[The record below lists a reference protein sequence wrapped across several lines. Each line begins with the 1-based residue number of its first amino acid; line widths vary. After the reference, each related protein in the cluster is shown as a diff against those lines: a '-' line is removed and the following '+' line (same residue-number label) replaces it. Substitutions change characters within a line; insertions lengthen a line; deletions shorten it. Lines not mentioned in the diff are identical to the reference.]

1 MRYFPLTTD
10 RFEHQFGIRALAE
23 SESIIEATDRYQ
35 DEIQL
40 RRGAFADDP
49 AYYFSAEPTSIAAQ
63 RDARDLILTAADFLT
78 GGRNSK
84 LNESVD
90 CQGEPPLL
98 EIARHVQEDL
108 AIISDDAERGFPLIA
123 GAIAFP
129 SGWCIGDKLG
139 KSVLA
144 IHDPV
149 PGFASELNL
158 PTQRLMQRLKPARPV
173 WRMNWG
179 VRPSGQLDQ
188 SPRHQ
193 QFLRQRGESITADNA
208 GHECFFR
215 VERQTLARLQPSG
228 AILFAI
234 HTHCSPL
241 NELSAW
247 QRQNL
252 LGVIRSCGDETLDY
266 KGILVMREPIVS
278 YLQHSLE

>member
-35 DEIQL
+35 HEIQL
-40 RRGAFADDP
+40 RRGAFAADP
-49 AYYFSAEPTSIAAQ
+49 TYYFSAEATSIAAQ
-63 RDARDLILTAADFLT
+63 RDARDLILTAADFLA
-78 GGRNSK
+78 GGWNSK
-84 LNESVD
+84 LNEPVD
-90 CQGEPPLL
+90 CQCEPPLL
-98 EIARHVQEDL
+98 EIAQHVQEDL

-149 PGFASELNL
+149 PEFASELNP

-193 QFLRQRGESITADNA
+193 QLLRRRGESITADNA
-208 GHECFFR
+208 GDECFFR

-234 HTHCSPL
+234 HTHCAPL

-252 LGVIRSCGDETLDY
+252 LGVIRSCADETLDY
-266 KGILVMREPIVS
+266 KGILAMRDPIVR